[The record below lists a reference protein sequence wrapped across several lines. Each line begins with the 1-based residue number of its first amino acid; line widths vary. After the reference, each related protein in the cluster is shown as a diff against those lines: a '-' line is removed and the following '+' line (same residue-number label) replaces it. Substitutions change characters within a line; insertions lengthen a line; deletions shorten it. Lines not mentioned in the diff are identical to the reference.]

1 MRVGAETPAA
11 AAGDCVAPV
20 RSGPGAACAAG
31 VPG

>member
-1 MRVGAETPAA
+1 MRGGAETPAT

-31 VPG
+31 AHG